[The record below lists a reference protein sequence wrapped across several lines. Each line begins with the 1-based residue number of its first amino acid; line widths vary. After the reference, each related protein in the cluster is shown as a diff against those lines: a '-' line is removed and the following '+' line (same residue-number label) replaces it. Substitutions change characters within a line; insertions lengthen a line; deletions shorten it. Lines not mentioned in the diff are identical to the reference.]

1 MGGWGYGCWAEKLP
15 LSDAGARGTIRILE
29 NLPGQGVPMLAV
41 HM

>member
-1 MGGWGYGCWAEKLP
+1 MGAGLGICPCRMLE
-15 LSDAGARGTIRILE
+15 SDAGARGTIRILE